1 MVDINSKRR
10 GRISAIENAKAKFKD
25 GDDSRKKIIKCVVPL
40 SEMVGYSNKIRSLTR
55 GKGTFSMQFSH
66 FEYVGS

>member
-10 GRISAIENAKAKFKD
+10 GRISAIENAKAKFKE

-40 SEMVGYSNKIRSLTR
+40 SEMVGYSNKLRSLTR
-55 GKGTFSMQFSH
+55 G
-66 FEYVGS
+66 